1 MTREAPT
8 SREVA
13 RDVLRA
19 VRTDDAYAN
28 LLLPKRIAEAGLRG
42 RDAGLATELTYGT
55 LRWAGLYDA
64 IATTCIDRPWADVDP
79 NLIDILRLG
88 SHQILQMR
96 IPMHAAVS
104 TSADLARGAGNE
116 AGAKGRAGF
125 VNAVLRRVGERDIAD
140 WQAQFDA
147 ATAQSHPA
155 WIVRAYRD
163 ALGDRSDE
171 LDDLL
176 RANNTSARPTLVAR
190 PGRITST
197 ELHALDG
204 VVEGHWSPYAAI
216 LERGTPEQ
224 LQAVRDGRVGVQ
236 DEGSQLVTLALAD
249 VPIDGPDQ
257 AWLDMCAGPGGK
269 AALLDGLARERGASL
284 TAVEIHPHRA
294 DLVRQAIPSATVL
307 TADALDRPWGDI
319 AFDRVML
326 DAPCTGIGALRRR
339 PDARWRRSPADLA
352 RLGPLQRDLL
362 NMACSSVRPGGVVG
376 YVTCSPH
383 LVETVDVVTAVVSR
397 RDDLELVN
405 AADLIPQVPDAAV
418 GPYLQLWPHR
428 HGTDAMFLALIR
440 RVGV

>member
-1 MTREAPT
+1 MTSVAPT
-8 SREVA
+8 SRDVA

-28 LLLPKRIAEAGLRG
+28 LLLPVRIAEAGLRG

-64 IATTCIDRPWADVDP
+64 IAQACIDRPWADVDP
-79 NLIDILRLG
+79 DLIDILRLG

-96 IPMHAAVS
+96 IPMHAAVN
-104 TSADLARGAGNE
+104 TSADLARAAGS
-116 AGAKGRAGF
+116 AGGAKGRAGF
-125 VNAVLRRVGERDIAD
+125 VNAVLRRVGERDLAD
-140 WQAQFDA
+140 WQAQFDTP
-147 ATAQSHPA
+147 TAMSHPA

-163 ALGDRSDE
+163 ALGDRADE
-171 LDDLL
+171 LDELL
-176 RANNTSARPTLVAR
+176 LANNTSARPTLVAR
-190 PGRITST
+190 PGRITQAAM
-197 ELHALDG
+197 LALDG
-204 VVEGHWSPYAAI
+204 VTPGRWSPYAAI

-224 LQAVRDGRVGVQ
+224 LDGVRDGRIGVQ
-236 DEGSQLVTLALAD
+236 DEGSQLVALALAA
-249 VPIDGPDQ
+249 VPIDGPDV

-307 TADALDRPWGDI
+307 TADALERPWGTVQ
-319 AFDRVML
+319 FDRVML

-362 NMACSSVRPGGVVG
+362 QVACSSVRPGGVVA

-383 LVETVDVVTAVVSR
+383 LVETVDVVTSVIGGRS
-397 RDDLELVN
+397 DLTVLSAGEL
-405 AADLIPQVPDAAV
+405 LPQIPDAAV

-440 RVGV
+440 RVGA

>member
-1 MTREAPT
+1 MTRVPPT

-13 RDVLRA
+13 LDVLRA

-28 LLLPKRIAEAGLRG
+28 LLLPARIAEAGLRG

-64 IATTCIDRPWADVDP
+64 IAQTCIDRPWADVDP

-96 IPMHAAVS
+96 IPIHAAVS
-104 TSADLARGAGNE
+104 TSADLARAAGS
-116 AGAKGRAGF
+116 AGGAKGRAGF
-125 VNAVLRRVGERDIAD
+125 VNAVLRRVADRDLAG
-140 WQAQFDA
+140 WQSQFDT
-147 ATAQSHPA
+147 ATALSHPA

-163 ALGDRSDE
+163 ALGNRSDE

-176 RANNTSARPTLVAR
+176 RANNTSVRPTLVAR
-190 PGRITST
+190 PGRMTT
-197 ELHALDG
+197 AELRALDG
-204 VVEGHWSPYAAI
+204 VVEGRWSPYAAI
-216 LERGTPEQ
+216 LERGTPDQ
-224 LQAVRDGRVGVQ
+224 LEAVRDGRVGVQ
-236 DEGSQLVTLALAD
+236 DEGSQLVALALAA
-249 VPIDGPDQ
+249 VPIEGPDHV
-257 AWLDMCAGPGGK
+257 WLDMCAGPGGK

-294 DLVRQAIPSATVL
+294 DLVRQAIPSAPVITG
-307 TADALDRPWGDI
+307 DALERPWGTM

-352 RLGPLQRDLL
+352 RLGPLQRELL
-362 NMACSSVRPGGVVG
+362 EAACSSVRPGGVVA

-383 LVETVDVVTAVVSR
+383 LVETVDVVTSVMSR
-397 RDDLELVN
+397 HSDLELVS
-405 AADLIPQVPDAAV
+405 AGELLPQIPDAAV

-440 RVGV
+440 RIGV